1 MEKHG
6 TTSQVATQPV
16 ETQKPSWRS
25 EHTTCHHRTSSGK
38 LKELRDCRECAIA
51 DNAGGGNRR
60 GIKKPPGLK
69 AEFSPCHHRSKSSKR
84 NCKQC
89 KAEGLPGGGTN
100 LCAAHNKRLSRCTE
114 CGPDN
119 VACAQ
124 TEVPLAA
131 RPLETALQNG
141 TPAPAGAE
149 CGPDNVACAQTEV
162 PLAARPLETALQNGT
177 PAPAAFA
184 DGSAPLEVRAAK
196 PVSRRLQL
204 VSGCEASAARIKL
217 NEVGGAHDGSLS
229 PAADCAILPT
239 CSVTP
244 STSVRKR
251 QASTDTAMSLDV
263 RCRVNAEDSQPGFA
277 RCVREW
283 ARFCG
288 ESRRTCLGPNAP
300 TGLSHRVIQRKPD
313 LDREKEIRQEQM
325 TWNRKSSCCIRYQP
339 GAAHTAG
346 LPTQIH
352 EKTKRQATK
361 ASINMLA
368 EQKAEHERARAS
380 ERETHRARCNSD
392 MEEQSG
398 GNTEESDYANERDSD
413 HERVSDGEG
422 DANSD
427 NEGQCGR
434 NYEES
439 DNENEDER
447 EQEPEQ
453 EQELA

>member
-1 MEKHG
+1 MHEDPADWMG
-6 TTSQVATQPV
+6 RLMASPDTSTHPFAQAYTNEYNAIRGMSILEVLQQTLLEVGQREHQVLLGVRRQAAAIRKNRIVVLSKDVQATAQ
-16 ETQKPSWRS
+16 R
-25 EHTTCHHRTSSGK
+25 C
-38 LKELRDCRECAIA
+38 RD
-51 DNAGGGNRR
+51 
-60 GIKKPPGLK
+60 
-69 AEFSPCHHRSKSSKR
+69 
-84 NCKQC
+84 
-89 KAEGLPGGGTN
+89 EGRPGGGSH
-100 LCAAHNKRLSRCTE
+100 LCVLHINGNGNGTKVHK
-114 CGPDN
+114 CG
-119 VACAQ
+119 CAPQ
-124 TEVPLAA
+124 NTQQLHFSAVHVSAGIEAK
-131 RPLETALQNG
+131 RPLDH
-141 TPAPAGAE
+141 
-149 CGPDNVACAQTEV
+149 GP
-162 PLAARPLETALQNGT
+162 P
-177 PAPAAFA
+177 PAALA
-184 DGSAPLEVRAAK
+184 EVSPPLEVPPAK
-196 PVSRRLQL
+196 TVCRRLEL
-204 VSGCEASAARIKL
+204 ESGCEASAARIKL
-217 NEVGGAHDGSLS
+217 NELAGAPDGSLS

>member
-89 KAEGLPGGGTN
+89 KAKGLPGGGTN
-100 LCAAHNKRLSRCTE
+100 LCAAHNKRLSRCT
-114 CGPDN
+114 
-119 VACAQ
+119 
-124 TEVPLAA
+124 
-131 RPLETALQNG
+131 
-141 TPAPAGAE
+141 E

-380 ERETHRARCNSD
+380 ERETQRARCNSD

>member
-1 MEKHG
+1 M
-6 TTSQVATQPV
+6 
-16 ETQKPSWRS
+16 
-25 EHTTCHHRTSSGK
+25 RTS
-38 LKELRDCRECAIA
+38 R
-51 DNAGGGNRR
+51 
-60 GIKKPPGLK
+60 
-69 AEFSPCHHRSKSSKR
+69 
-84 NCKQC
+84 
-89 KAEGLPGGGTN
+89 T
-100 LCAAHNKRLSRCTE
+100 
-114 CGPDN
+114 
-119 VACAQ
+119 
-124 TEVPLAA
+124 
-131 RPLETALQNG
+131 
-141 TPAPAGAE
+141 
-149 CGPDNVACAQTEV
+149 
-162 PLAARPLETALQNGT
+162 
-177 PAPAAFA
+177 
-184 DGSAPLEVRAAK
+184 
-196 PVSRRLQL
+196 
-204 VSGCEASAARIKL
+204 
-217 NEVGGAHDGSLS
+217 
-229 PAADCAILPT
+229 
-239 CSVTP
+239 
-244 STSVRKR
+244 
-251 QASTDTAMSLDV
+251 
-263 RCRVNAEDSQPGFA
+263 
-277 RCVREW
+277 EW

-380 ERETHRARCNSD
+380 ERETQRARCNSD

>member
-1 MEKHG
+1 M
-6 TTSQVATQPV
+6 A
-16 ETQKPSWRS
+16 
-25 EHTTCHHRTSSGK
+25 
-38 LKELRDCRECAIA
+38 
-51 DNAGGGNRR
+51 
-60 GIKKPPGLK
+60 
-69 AEFSPCHHRSKSSKR
+69 
-84 NCKQC
+84 
-89 KAEGLPGGGTN
+89 
-100 LCAAHNKRLSRCTE
+100 
-114 CGPDN
+114 
-119 VACAQ
+119 
-124 TEVPLAA
+124 
-131 RPLETALQNG
+131 
-141 TPAPAGAE
+141 
-149 CGPDNVACAQTEV
+149 
-162 PLAARPLETALQNGT
+162 
-177 PAPAAFA
+177 
-184 DGSAPLEVRAAK
+184 
-196 PVSRRLQL
+196 
-204 VSGCEASAARIKL
+204 
-217 NEVGGAHDGSLS
+217 
-229 PAADCAILPT
+229 
-239 CSVTP
+239 
-244 STSVRKR
+244 
-251 QASTDTAMSLDV
+251 
-263 RCRVNAEDSQPGFA
+263 
-277 RCVREW
+277 
-283 ARFCG
+283 
-288 ESRRTCLGPNAP
+288 

>member
-1 MEKHG
+1 MHEDPADWMGRLMASPDTSTHPFAQAYTNEYNAIRGMSILEVLQQTLLEVGQREHQVLLGVRRQAAAIRKNRIVVLSKDVQATAQENIPNRHTLHRAEDAQQQKKGSILSPCSEQKKQDMRLAYALRTKKEEEKRKEKRARALDKDTG
-6 TTSQVATQPV
+6 LLGSVRCPRTGSIYQCFS
-16 ETQKPSWRS
+16 ETQRQNM
-25 EHTTCHHRTSSGK
+25 RTS
-38 LKELRDCRECAIA
+38 R
-51 DNAGGGNRR
+51 
-60 GIKKPPGLK
+60 
-69 AEFSPCHHRSKSSKR
+69 
-84 NCKQC
+84 
-89 KAEGLPGGGTN
+89 T
-100 LCAAHNKRLSRCTE
+100 
-114 CGPDN
+114 
-119 VACAQ
+119 
-124 TEVPLAA
+124 
-131 RPLETALQNG
+131 
-141 TPAPAGAE
+141 
-149 CGPDNVACAQTEV
+149 
-162 PLAARPLETALQNGT
+162 
-177 PAPAAFA
+177 
-184 DGSAPLEVRAAK
+184 
-196 PVSRRLQL
+196 
-204 VSGCEASAARIKL
+204 
-217 NEVGGAHDGSLS
+217 
-229 PAADCAILPT
+229 
-239 CSVTP
+239 
-244 STSVRKR
+244 
-251 QASTDTAMSLDV
+251 
-263 RCRVNAEDSQPGFA
+263 
-277 RCVREW
+277 EW